1 MDKRL
6 LSVAVTAIFSAFATL
21 FAQAPG
27 NHARAEAEKT
37 QSASPAPAPQW
48 PSRPQAPA
56 GAPNVVLILIDDVGY
71 GATSTFGGII
81 STPTF
86 DQLAQSGLRYNNFHV
101 NSLCS
106 PTRAALLSGRNN
118 HEIGYGTIAEASTG
132 YPGYDDH
139 WGKEAASIPE
149 VLGSHG
155 YSTAAFGKWHNTPLW
170 EVNPVGPFDHWPTG
184 RGFDYF
190 YGFVKAADNQ
200 YYTRIYRD
208 TTPVEPATTPEQGYD
223 FTTDITNDAIHWI
236 HAHDV
241 TVQLQ

>member
-1 MDKRL
+1 MDKRFVSMAVAGL
-6 LSVAVTAIFSAFATL
+6 LPAFASL
-21 FAQAPG
+21 FAQGTAT
-27 NHARAEAEKT
+27 NAHAGADKT
-37 QSASPAPAPQW
+37 HSASTALAQQW

-81 STPTF
+81 ATPAF
-86 DQLAQSGLRYNNFHV
+86 EQLAHSGLRYNNFHV

-118 HEIGYGTIAEASTG
+118 HEVGYGTIAEASTG
-132 YPGYDDH
+132 YPGYDIH

-170 EVNPVGPFDHWPTG
+170 EVNPAGPFDRWPTG

-190 YGFVKAADNQ
+190 YGFIKSRRQ
-200 YYTRIYRD
+200 
-208 TTPVEPATTPEQGYD
+208 PVLPT
-223 FTTDITNDAIHWI
+223 HLSRH
-236 HAHDV
+236 HAG
-241 TVQLQ
+241 